1 MTEKKN
7 FQILIIYV
15 PKGLWLQI
23 YSCVYF
29 IILRFKFSIQIA
41 SITINIWNMNFVL
54 YTHALEKNNSLLIYV
69 SKKSKIL
76 NLSSHF
82 NF

>member
-1 MTEKKN
+1 
-7 FQILIIYV
+7 
-15 PKGLWLQI
+15 
-23 YSCVYF
+23 
-29 IILRFKFSIQIA
+29 
-41 SITINIWNMNFVL
+41 MNFVL